1 MKTII
6 IGGGAAGMM
15 TAALLDFNKENVL
28 LEKNERMGKKLYI
41 TGKGRCNLTNA
52 AVGEEFMENIVSNKK
67 FFYSA
72 FNGFNNYDMYAFL
85 EEKGLRL
92 KIERGERVFPESDR
106 AQDVI
111 ETLERCARAKGAAIY
126 KNAEVKEIL
135 FEDLDA
141 GREKTLHGRKVKGVR
156 LSDDTVMAA
165 DNVVVATGGLSY
177 PTTGSTGDGYRFA
190 RAAGHSVSKCY
201 PSLVSFKV
209 KEDFCAQ
216 MAGLSLK
223 NVRVRIEKD
232 HNRLY
237 SGFGEMLFTHT
248 GVSGPL
254 ILTASALCGIKAEN
268 STLHIDLKPALDE
281 NAVDARLRRDFE
293 ENPAKSLKN
302 VLRGLLPASML
313 PVFEKR
319 LGFNCDVNAASVKKE
334 QRDKITA
341 LLKNFELV
349 ITGLGGYNEAVV
361 TKGGVNV
368 KEIDPKTM
376 ESKLV
381 KGLYIIGELLD
392 LDALTGGFN
401 LQIAWSSAAACARA
415 INKKQKE
422 GNKKMT
428 YQIAIDGPAG
438 AGKST
443 IAKAV
448 AKKMGWIYA
457 DTGAMYR
464 AIALYFINN
473 GIASDEEAKINACVD
488 DIGISIAFDEEGKQ
502 RVILNGEDVSGKIRT
517 EEVSAMTSKISVYP
531 RVREKLVN
539 LQRELA
545 KAQSLV
551 MDGRD
556 IGTTVL
562 PDATLKVY
570 LTASVEERAR
580 RRYLEYVEKGEK
592 ADIEEIKADIAE
604 RDYRDMHREISPLKQ
619 AEDAVLVDSSDMSID
634 EVIEKL
640 IELFNGKKA

>member
-15 TAALLDFNKENVL
+15 TAALLDFNKENIL
-28 LEKNERMGKKLYI
+28 LEKNERMGKKIYI

-52 AVGEEFMENIVSNKK
+52 TVGEEFMENLVSNKR

-72 FNGFNNYDMYAFL
+72 FNNFSNFDMYAFL
-85 EEKGLRL
+85 EERGLSL

-111 ETLERCARAKGAAIY
+111 ETLERAARKSGIKIW
-126 KNAEVKEIL
+126 KNSEVKEVL
-135 FEDLDA
+135 TEDEN
-141 GREKTLHGRKVKGVR
+141 GVKKASGVR
-156 LSDDTVMAA
+156 LSDGSVLMA
-165 DNVVVATGGLSY
+165 DNVVIATGGLSY

-190 RAAGHSVSKCY
+190 REAGHEVTKCY
-201 PSLVSFKV
+201 PSLVPFKI
-209 KEDFCAQ
+209 KESFCAD

-223 NVRVRIEKD
+223 NVRIKIEK
-232 HNRLY
+232 NGKELY

-254 ILTASALCGIKAEN
+254 ILTASALVGIKAEGARL
-268 STLHIDLKPALDE
+268 SIDLKPALDE
-281 NAVDARLRRDFE
+281 KALDERLLRDFS
-293 ENPAKSLKN
+293 ENPTKSLRNIIK
-302 VLRGLLPASML
+302 GLLPASML
-313 PVFEKR
+313 PVFEKK
-319 LGFNCDVNAASVKKE
+319 LGFNCEINSAEVKKE
-334 QRDKITA
+334 QRERIIA
-341 LLKNFELV
+341 LLKDFDME
-349 ITGLGGYNEAVV
+349 ITSLAGYNEAVI

-376 ESKLV
+376 ESKKV
-381 KGLYIIGELLD
+381 KGLYFVGEVLD

-401 LQIAWSSAAACARA
+401 LQIAWSTAAACAKS
-415 INKKQKE
+415 INEKNNSKNITEEQ
-422 GNKKMT
+422 KMT

-448 AKKMGWIYA
+448 AKEMGWIYA

-464 AIALYFINN
+464 AIALYFLNN
-473 GIASDEEAKINACVD
+473 GIASDEEEKINAAVD
-488 DIGISIAFDEEGKQ
+488 DISISIAFDEDGKQ
-502 RVILNGEDVSGKIRT
+502 LVILNGEDVSGKIRT

-531 RVREKLVN
+531 KVREKLVN

-580 RRYLEYVEKGEK
+580 RRYLEYVQKGEE

-604 RDYRDMHREISPLKQ
+604 RDYRDMHREISPLAQ
-619 AEDAVLVDSSDMSID
+619 AEDAVLVDSSDMTID
-634 EVIEKL
+634 EVIAKL
-640 IELFNGKKA
+640 IELFNGKTK

>member
-15 TAALLDFNKENVL
+15 TAALLDFNTENLL

-52 AVGEEFMENIVSNKK
+52 CVGEEFMDNLVSNKR

-72 FNGFNNYDMYAFL
+72 FDGFNNFDMYAFL
-85 EEKGLRL
+85 EERGLAL

-111 ETLERCARAKGAAIY
+111 ETIEKAARATGIKIR
-126 KNAEVKEIL
+126 KSCEVKEVLIGPL
-135 FEDLDA
+135 ADKVA
-141 GREKTLHGRKVKGVR
+141 GVK
-156 LSDDTVMAA
+156 LSDSSEIRA

-190 RAAGHSVSKCY
+190 RAAGHEVTKCY
-201 PSLVSFKV
+201 PSLVPFKV
-209 KEDFCAQ
+209 KENFCAE

-223 NVRVRIEKD
+223 NVRVKIEK
-232 HNRLY
+232 NGRELY
-237 SGFGEMLFTHT
+237 SGFGEMLFTHE

-254 ILTASALCGIKAEN
+254 ILTASAVCGINAEN
-268 STLHIDLKPALDE
+268 ARLTIDLKPALDE
-281 NAVDARLRRDFE
+281 KALDDRLLRDIS
-293 ENPAKSLKN
+293 ENPVKSFRN
-302 VLRGLLPASML
+302 IIRGLMPASML
-313 PVFEKR
+313 PVFEKK
-319 LGFNCDVNAASVKKE
+319 LGFNCEINAGTVKKE
-334 QRDKITA
+334 QRARVIE
-341 LLKNFELV
+341 LLKNFSME
-349 ITGLGGYNEAVV
+349 IKGLAGFNEAVV
-361 TKGGVNV
+361 TRGGVNV
-368 KEIDPKTM
+368 KEINPKTM
-376 ESKLV
+376 ESKKV
-381 KGLYIIGELLD
+381 KGLYFVGEVLD

-401 LQIAWSSAAACARA
+401 LQIAWSTAAACARS
-415 INKKQKE
+415 INNENNKRIKE
-422 GNKKMT
+422 TEAQKMT

-443 IAKAV
+443 IAKAA
-448 AKKMGWIYA
+448 AKKLGWIYA

-464 AIALYFINN
+464 AIALFFINN
-473 GIASDEEAKINACVD
+473 GIASDEEEKINAAVD
-488 DIGISIAFDEEGKQ
+488 DINISIEFDEEGKQ
-502 RVILNGEDVSGKIRT
+502 LVILNGEDVSGLIRT

-531 RVREKLVN
+531 KVREKLVN

-545 KAQSLV
+545 KARSLV

-580 RRYLEYVEKGEK
+580 RRYLEYVEKGTP
-592 ADIEEIKADIAE
+592 ADIEEIKKDIAE
-604 RDYRDMHREISPLKQ
+604 RDYRDMHREISPLTQ
-619 AEDAVLVDSSDMSID
+619 AEDAVLLDTSDMSID
-634 EVIEKL
+634 EVIEALLSLYEEK
-640 IELFNGKKA
+640 IS